1 MHCPKENP
9 VELFDSHLPAGPQA
23 KCCPDCGGAWIP
35 SERYLDWQ
43 QAQGVDPEADPQV
56 TVLPSTFSLGGPT
69 PALDNRAALCPECKH
84 YLVRGRVSLQDAEF
98 FVERCPSC
106 QGYWCDGGEWP
117 MLQTLGLDRAL
128 HYIFADSW
136 QAQIKEL
143 DAVQRERQ
151 ATIDK
156 LGSELAA
163 QVFDLADQLQNH
175 PNGDFG
181 VAYMMRRFDT

>member
-1 MHCPKENP
+1 
-9 VELFDSHLPAGPQA
+9 
-23 KCCPDCGGAWIP
+23 
-35 SERYLDWQ
+35 
-43 QAQGVDPEADPQV
+43 
-56 TVLPSTFSLGGPT
+56 
-69 PALDNRAALCPECKH
+69 
-84 YLVRGRVSLQDAEF
+84 
-98 FVERCPSC
+98 
-106 QGYWCDGGEWP
+106 